1 MKIQTLAKYVDQ
13 PLVINKL
20 NNRIPKLL
28 IGSGS
33 AIAVY
38 DAYKHRNSKHKKNE
52 HRLLKNGIIAASI
65 IGSTLAAVKKFKLIE
80 IEPASKIIQE
90 QTRAVDEYIQK
101 TNLTDNIL
109 LSILNKSKRNHLSL
123 DEVPVLF
130 EKLKDDSNRA
140 VLFKTLFSENKNL
153 TSSEIFSEIKRLS
166 TLGAV
171 PVASGIAGGIIADT
185 VTGTSSLKKNA
196 NKIKEGF
203 YQYFANIFLC
213 NVGAGAALYGAEKLH
228 QKGVI
233 KSLTPAKK
241 LVTILAGITATGI
254 VGGSYIA
261 NFLSKKII
269 NPLFAQKKEKG
280 IYSERKPEPL
290 DIALHADDIATAG
303 VLSGV
308 KWIEP
313 MLPVMYFISGFRA
326 GTGYRNVN
334 N

>member
-1 MKIQTLAKYVDQ
+1 MKVQTLAKYVDQ
-13 PLVINKL
+13 PFIINKL
-20 NNRIPKLL
+20 NNQIPNLL
-28 IGSGS
+28 IGSGT

-38 DAYKHRNSKHKKNE
+38 DAYKHRNDNNKKNE
-52 HRLLKNGIIAASI
+52 HRLLKNGIIAATI
-65 IGSTLAAVKKFKLIE
+65 IGSTLTAIKKFKLIE
-80 IEPASKIIQE
+80 TEPLSKVIQE
-90 QTRAVDEYIQK
+90 QTKAVDEYIKK
-101 TNLTDNIL
+101 TNLNDNIL

-123 DEVPVLF
+123 DEISVLF

-140 VLFKTLFSENKNL
+140 VLFKKLFSENKNL

-185 VTGTSSLKKNA
+185 VTGTSSLKRNA
-196 NKIKEGF
+196 NKVKEGF

-213 NVGAGAALYGAEKLH
+213 NVGAGAALYGAEKLS

-269 NPLFAQKKEKG
+269 NPLFGQKKEKG
-280 IYSERKPEPL
+280 LYSERKPEAL
-290 DIALHADDIATAG
+290 DIALHSDDIATAG
-303 VLSGV
+303 VLSGL

-313 MLPVMYFISGFRA
+313 MLPVMYFLSGFRA

-334 N
+334 Q

>member
-1 MKIQTLAKYVDQ
+1 MRIKTLAKYVDQ
-13 PLVINKL
+13 PSIINKL
-20 NNRIPKLL
+20 NKQTPKLL
-28 IGSGS
+28 IGSGT
-33 AIAVY
+33 AISLY
-38 DAYKHRNSKHKKNE
+38 DAYKHKEDK
-52 HRLLKNGIIAASI
+52 HRLLKNAIISTSI
-65 IGSTLAAVKKFKLIE
+65 IGATLGSIKKFNLIE
-80 IEPASKIIQE
+80 NEPLQKIMQE
-90 QTRAVDEYIQK
+90 QSKAIDEYIQK

-123 DEVPVLF
+123 DDIPVLF
-130 EKLKDDSNRA
+130 EKLKDDSNRT

-185 VTGTSSLKKNA
+185 VTGTSSLKRNA

-228 QKGVI
+228 QKGI
-233 KSLTPAKK
+233 INSFTPGKK
-241 LVTILAGITATGI
+241 LVTILTGITATGI

-269 NPLFAQKKEKG
+269 NPLFGQKKERG
-280 IYSERKPEPL
+280 IYCERKPEAL
-290 DIALHADDIATAG
+290 DIALHSDDIATAG

-313 MLPVMYFISGFRA
+313 MLPVMYFLSGFRA